1 MGQSIKNWKH
11 GNPMYCRNLLLQPFV
26 MKKHGYYMTHHKHNQ
41 CKWFPV
47 CPMKFYFEK
56 GKIEKS
62 WIQQYCRGDWE
73 ACVRYQKEEA
83 GIYHPD
89 NMMPDGHINTNLK

>member
-1 MGQSIKNWKH
+1 
-11 GNPMYCRNLLLQPFV
+11 
-26 MKKHGYYMTHHKHNQ
+26 
-41 CKWFPV
+41 
-47 CPMKFYFEK
+47 MKFYFEK